1 MDKRIL
7 EEYID
12 ACEVTK
18 EAEAEIRKLESK
30 KNITANETVSGSNP
44 EFPYNPQHFKVQGT
58 TYSYSDD
65 IRLRNKK
72 EILRQKKGC
81 GAVLQKQSSMLMH
94 VLEWRNCN
102 EIIHANKG
110 L

>member
-12 ACEVTK
+12 ACEVIK

-30 KNITANETVSGSNP
+30 KSITANETVSGSNP

-65 IRLRNKK
+65 YAENSRSA
-72 EILRQKKGC
+72 
-81 GAVLQKQSSMLMH
+81 GACQVNAYIM
-94 VLEWRNCN
+94 
-102 EIIHANKG
+102 G
-110 L
+110 YP

>member
-72 EILRQKKGC
+72 EILRQKKEK
-81 GAVLQKQSSMLMH
+81 AEELKLQVEVWMISIPCLLYTSRC
-94 VLEWRNCN
+94 V
-102 EIIHANKG
+102 
-110 L
+110 

>member
-30 KNITANETVSGSNP
+30 KNITANETVSGGNP
-44 EFPYNPQHFKVQGT
+44 EFPYNHSTLKYRERHILTPMM
-58 TYSYSDD
+58 SESD
-65 IRLRNKK
+65 RRK
-72 EILRQKKGC
+72 R
-81 GAVLQKQSSMLMH
+81 S
-94 VLEWRNCN
+94 
-102 EIIHANKG
+102 
-110 L
+110 

>member
-30 KNITANETVSGSNP
+30 KEYHS
-44 EFPYNPQHFKVQGT
+44 K
-58 TYSYSDD
+58 
-65 IRLRNKK
+65 
-72 EILRQKKGC
+72 
-81 GAVLQKQSSMLMH
+81 
-94 VLEWRNCN
+94 
-102 EIIHANKG
+102 
-110 L
+110 

>member
-65 IRLRNKK
+65 IRLRSRLYSLCSGHSDRRL
-72 EILRQKKGC
+72 IFMLIHT
-81 GAVLQKQSSMLMH
+81 SSEEH
-94 VLEWRNCN
+94 C
-102 EIIHANKG
+102 
-110 L
+110 